1 MAKKKKKK
9 PQPVAAT
16 SSTGSPER
24 YIRQAARKLPV
35 YKCYINSDWE
45 IAGEAHIIVSRI
57 NRRGD
62 IVVGSYLVDIFC
74 LGVKDTF
81 WNIVDEKSLLSNV
94 GGSKIYEEISYPE
107 VHNLILGAIEFAE
120 EAGIEPAPDFAL
132 TQYIL
137 SEDTDDIPLIE
148 YDYGC
153 EGKHHL
159 VIGEDG
165 AERKYLS
172 VLEKNLGDNFTFV
185 DLFDE
190 YDDPEDDEDDY
201 KYELYPHLLHH
212 YDYPEYPAEPVLK
225 NPFLL
230 DIVYNPDAEVL
241 ETADLD
247 RIMALPYDE
256 LSADVDTIVR
266 YEIGRTYKAIEEGQ
280 AEDLDL
286 YPVLIH
292 CLAIIIAI
300 GQPENFATVRELLRQ
315 SDEFVEEQLR
325 SDDDILLPE
334 ALYRT
339 YGNDLSKLESLL
351 DEEGRTAFAMS
362 YVLNALE
369 NIYDNNPDQRFEVIE
384 MFRRLL
390 VKMVDRLPDT
400 DRCDPELAA
409 YVLTLLSDINAVDLM
424 DEIKRVFETGYVD
437 AEITGSQ
444 QEYFRDFGR
453 AIEGKVENSAN
464 SIYDFYSERKQWL
477 KENEEFVKMIQG

>member
-190 YDDPEDDEDDY
+190 YDDTEDDEDDY

-315 SDEFVEEQLR
+315 SDEFVEEQLG

-400 DRCDPELAA
+400 DRCDPEFAA